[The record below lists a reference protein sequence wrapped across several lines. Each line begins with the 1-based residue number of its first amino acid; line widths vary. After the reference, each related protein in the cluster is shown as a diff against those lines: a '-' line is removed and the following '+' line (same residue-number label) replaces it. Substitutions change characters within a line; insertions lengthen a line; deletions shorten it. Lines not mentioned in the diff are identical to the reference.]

1 MHRCGCSPTPELICC
16 RSALL
21 RYRRS
26 FSSARCCLAD
36 QACYE
41 PSEATLLTYWCRDL
55 RVSKHP
61 PGGIMLTVQT
71 PEIPGDQAKLPS
83 EVTTAQPYNI
93 FYLYFLL
100 SQLLP
105 QPPQLSTHPVHTLF
119 LSLSHQNVM
128 IKLYKNTCNTCS
140 LFCVFY
146 VLTVI

>member
-16 RSALL
+16 

-61 PGGIMLTVQT
+61 PGGIMLTFQT
-71 PEIPGDQAKLPS
+71 PEIPGD
-83 EVTTAQPYNI
+83 
-93 FYLYFLL
+93 
-100 SQLLP
+100 
-105 QPPQLSTHPVHTLF
+105 
-119 LSLSHQNVM
+119 
-128 IKLYKNTCNTCS
+128 
-140 LFCVFY
+140 
-146 VLTVI
+146 